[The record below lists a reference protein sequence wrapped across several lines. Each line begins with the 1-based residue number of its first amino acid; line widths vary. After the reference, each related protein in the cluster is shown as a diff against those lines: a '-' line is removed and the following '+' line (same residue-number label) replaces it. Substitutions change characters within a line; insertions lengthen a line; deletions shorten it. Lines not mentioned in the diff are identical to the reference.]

1 MKKFIYAY
9 IKRSTLL
16 LFFGATPFF
25 FSCTSKTPDPV
36 STTPPSSGT
45 VTTPGSGT
53 TTPGSGTTTPGSGT
67 TTPGSGTTTPGV
79 IVVASVAYISQKD
92 NLKLLNAA
100 IVRAG
105 LTADY
110 NQSLITIFAPSDDA
124 FRAAGYAN
132 EAAVSAAPVA
142 DLQRILKYNII
153 KSRIDRAAMP
163 TNVNTSYETALTDNW
178 LAVYKTSVS
187 DISVNQAK
195 IIQGDIPT
203 VGGVVHIVD
212 MLLMPA
218 SVNLVALI
226 KANTNLSL
234 LSTAI
239 DRAGSSVTDVLNKST
254 QNGYTVFAPTNDAFK
269 AAGYADEAA
278 IKAADPK
285 VLSDIL
291 LYHVLSYRAFAQTFQ
306 NGADIATA
314 QGTTVRV
321 SASNSK
327 VTLLGKGNGTN
338 VANITQADQVAS
350 NGVVQ
355 VIDRVLLSK

>member
-1 MKKFIYAY
+1 MVY
-9 IKRSTLL
+9 I
-16 LFFGATPFF
+16 A
-25 FSCTSKTPDPV
+25 
-36 STTPPSSGT
+36 
-45 VTTPGSGT
+45 
-53 TTPGSGTTTPGSGT
+53 
-67 TTPGSGTTTPGV
+67 
-79 IVVASVAYISQKD
+79 QKD

-105 LTADY
+105 LTADF
-110 NQSLITIFAPSDDA
+110 NQAGNTIFAPSDEA
-124 FRAAGYAN
+124 FKAAGYAS

-142 DLQRILKYNII
+142 DLQRILRYHLV
-153 KSRIDRAAMP
+153 KSRIDQSAMP
-163 TNVNTSYETALTDNW
+163 TAVSTSYETALTDNW
-178 LAVYKTSVS
+178 LAVYKVSLS

-203 VGGVVHIVD
+203 VGSVIHIINMV
-212 MLLMPA
+212 LMPA
-218 SVNLVALI
+218 SVNLVSLI

-234 LSTAI
+234 LSAAI
-239 DRAGSSVTDVLNKST
+239 DRAGSSVTDVLNRST
-254 QNGYTVFAPTNDAFK
+254 QNGYTVFAPTNDAIK

-285 VLSDIL
+285 VLSDLL
-291 LYHVLSYRAFAQTFQ
+291 LYHVLNYRAFAQTFQ

-321 SASNSK
+321 NSSNGK
-327 VTLLGKGNGTN
+327 VTLVGKGNGTN
-338 VANITQADQVAS
+338 AANITQADQIAS